1 MRVGLLALDRPAV
14 HLCCPGL
21 AKRLSSAKAIGASR
35 SFLSHANGRRPAAPG
50 RLVCLP
56 EAHVHEA
63 GIADRILDMVIARAT
78 EAGVLAGVSEEELRF
93 HWEQHAA
100 GTPAEGATLH
110 LAQTDEPTDLR
121 LASIDVDD
129 GETSE
134 P

>member
-1 MRVGLLALDRPAV
+1 M
-14 HLCCPGL
+14 
-21 AKRLSSAKAIGASR
+21 
-35 SFLSHANGRRPAAPG
+35 
-50 RLVCLP
+50 
-56 EAHVHEA
+56 HEA
-63 GIADRILDMVIARAT
+63 GIADRILEIVIARAS
-78 EAGVLAGVSEEELRF
+78 EAGAPRITAIHLQAGALAGISEDSLRF

-121 LASIDVDD
+121 LVSIDVDD